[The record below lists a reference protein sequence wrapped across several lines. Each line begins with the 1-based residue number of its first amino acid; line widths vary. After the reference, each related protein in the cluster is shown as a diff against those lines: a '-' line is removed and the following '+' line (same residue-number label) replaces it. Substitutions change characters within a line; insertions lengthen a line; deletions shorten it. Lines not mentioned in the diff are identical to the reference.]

1 MTKIIGIIQAR
12 MGSSRVPGKAMIDLA
27 GKPLIWHMI
36 ARMSRVKGITELI
49 LATTGDPRNKPL
61 IDYCKSQGL
70 KTFQHP
76 IEDDLAG
83 RISGAIGNVDGD
95 IVLKTG
101 GDCPLIDP
109 AVLQKMVDVAVAKGN
124 ADFVSNR
131 VQWSYP
137 LGLSADVISRK
148 AIEWC
153 DKNLTKPIDR
163 ELFALYIRDH
173 TERFKVIP
181 IINDTDLSHHVWT
194 VDEPEDLIF
203 MRRIF
208 DTLYVDDQV
217 FSMESVLAFLAAQI
231 QPSHHDE

>member
-1 MTKIIGIIQAR
+1 MTNIIGIIQAR
-12 MGSSRVPGKAMIDLA
+12 MGSSRIPGKAMIDLA

-36 ARMSRVKGITELI
+36 DRMRRVKGITELI
-49 LATTGDPRNKPL
+49 LATTDDPRNKPL

-70 KTFQHP
+70 KAFQHP
-76 IEDDLAG
+76 EEDDLAG
-83 RISGAIGNVDGD
+83 RISGAIRNVAGD

-109 AVLQKMVDVAVAKGN
+109 AVLQKMVDIAVAEGN

-153 DKNLTKPIDR
+153 DKNLSKPEDR
-163 ELFALYIRDH
+163 ELFALYVRDH
-173 TERFKVIP
+173 TERFKVVP
-181 IINDTDLSHHVWT
+181 VINGKDLSHHVWT
-194 VDEPEDLIF
+194 VDEPEDLVF

-208 DTLYVDDQV
+208 DALYVKDQV
-217 FSMESVLAFLAAQI
+217 FSMEDVLAFLAGETQLRN
-231 QPSHHDE
+231 HGE